1 MYKKTKGMMM
11 GGAMKA
17 KGMKK
22 GGKVKGA
29 AKASHAGGMRKPS
42 SKSSGLFGRVKKMN
56 QGGSSLSPAQQRM
69 LRSAQGYAAD
79 TGQMPDELKRLTAQH
94 GDLNAMDNREMAA
107 AKRRR
112 RQQGAPRR
120 GRAPGMKGGGPIGGK
135 KKK

>member
-22 GGKVKGA
+22 GGKVK
-29 AKASHAGGMRKPS
+29 STGGMRKPS
-42 SKSSGLFGRVKKMN
+42 SKTSGLFGRVKKMN

-69 LRSAQGYAAD
+69 LQSAQGYAQD
-79 TGQMPDELKRLTAQH
+79 TGQNPAELQRLTAQY
-94 GDLNAMDNREMAA
+94 GNLNAAKNKAMAEM
-107 AKRRR
+107 KRGR

>member
-22 GGKVKGA
+22 GGKVNGA

-56 QGGSSLSPAQQRM
+56 QGG
-69 LRSAQGYAAD
+69 
-79 TGQMPDELKRLTAQH
+79 
-94 GDLNAMDNREMAA
+94 
-107 AKRRR
+107 
-112 RQQGAPRR
+112 R
-120 GRAPGMKGGGPIGGK
+120 GPGMKGGGPIGGK